1 MIKKIKELGKDTAVY
16 GISTIIGRFLNF
28 LLVPFYTHFI
38 SRGDMGIYTNM
49 YAYLAFLNIFYIYGM
64 DAAFMKYSS
73 LAGPDD
79 KKKVFSTAY
88 VFVSLSTLVLT
99 AVLLLL
105 RLPFGQLMAV
115 PARYARLIYYVIL
128 ILLFD
133 TLALVP
139 FANLRLQRKAGK
151 FAALK
156 LANILINL
164 GLNLLLFI
172 PFHWGIEAIFA
183 ANLAASAITLLLLI
197 PEILKHLKIKIYG
210 QQLKKMLRFGLPYLP
225 ASLASI
231 MVQVIDRPIVLAMT
245 NADTLGLYQTGYKLG
260 IFMMLVVSMFQYA
273 WQPFFLN
280 NAREKN
286 ARELFAKVMT
296 LFVLA
301 ASLLWVVVALFI
313 DNVAAWEFAP
323 GRSLIARQFLP
334 GLVVVPIILL
344 AYLFNGMYVNLQAG
358 LYIAEKTKYFPVVT
372 VAGAAVNVAANLLL
386 IPRLGIAGAALAT
399 LASYMVMAAGLF
411 FFAQKFYKVPYE
423 FGRVFKILGAVF
435 ACGTIYYYLYF
446 RGGMNLPVKALLL
459 AGFIAALFALR
470 IVKKDDLGKLRAL
483 LPARNKLSDK

>member
-16 GISTIIGRFLNF
+16 GISTIVGRFLGF

-38 SRGDMGIYTNM
+38 SRADMGIYTNI

-73 LAGPDD
+73 LAGPED

-88 VFVSLSTLVLT
+88 VFVTLSTLALT

-139 FANLRLQRKAGK
+139 FANLRLERKAGK
-151 FAALK
+151 FAVLK
-156 LANILINL
+156 LTNILINL
-164 GLNLLLFI
+164 GLNLLFFLK
-172 PFHWGIEAIFA
+172 FHWGIEAIFA
-183 ANLAASAITLLLLI
+183 ANLAASAVTLLLLI
-197 PEILKHLKIKIYG
+197 PEILKRLQIKIHG
-210 QQLKKMLRFGLPYLP
+210 AELKKMLRFGLPYLP

-245 NADTLGLYQTGYKLG
+245 DADTLGLYQTGYKLG
-260 IFMMLVVSMFQYA
+260 ILMMLAVSMFQYA

-286 ARELFAKVMT
+286 AREIFAKIMT

-301 ASLLWVVVALFI
+301 ASLLWIIVSLFI
-313 DNVAAWEFAP
+313 DMAAGWEFAP

-344 AYLFNGMYVNLQAG
+344 AYLFNGIYVNLQAG
-358 LYIAEKTKYFPVVT
+358 LYIAEKTKYFPAVT
-372 VAGAAVNVAANLLL
+372 IAGALVNVAANLFL
-386 IPRLGIAGAALAT
+386 IPILGIVGAALAT

-411 FFAQKFYKVPYE
+411 LFAQKFYKVPYE
-423 FGRVFKILGAVF
+423 YGKIVKILAAILECGAL
-435 ACGTIYYYLYF
+435 YYYLYF
-446 RGGMNLPVKALLL
+446 HGGLNLFSRSLIL
-459 AGFIAALFALR
+459 ASFIAILFFMRVVKPEEVERLLR
-470 IVKKDDLGKLRAL
+470 MLRGK
-483 LPARNKLSDK
+483 

>member
-1 MIKKIKELGKDTAVY
+1 MEAMLKKIKELGTDTAIY
-16 GISTIIGRFLNF
+16 GISTIVGRFLNF

-38 SRGDMGIYTNM
+38 TRTDMGIYTNV

-73 LAGPDD
+73 LADPEA

-88 VFVSLSTLVLT
+88 VFVTLSTLALT

-139 FANLRLQRKAGK
+139 FANLRLERKAGK

-156 LANILINL
+156 LTNILINL
-164 GLNLLLFI
+164 GLNLLFFLK
-172 PFHWGIEAIFA
+172 FHWGIEAIFA
-183 ANLAASAITLLLLI
+183 ANLAASALTLLLLM
-197 PEILKHLKIKIYG
+197 PEILKRLQVHIHG
-210 QQLKKMLRFGLPYLP
+210 AELKKMLRFGLPYLP
-225 ASLASI
+225 ASLAAT
-231 MVQVIDRPIVLAMT
+231 MVQVIDRPVVLAMT
-245 NADTLGLYQTGYKLG
+245 DAGTLGLYQTGYKLG

-280 NAREKN
+280 NAKEKN
-286 ARELFAKVMT
+286 AKEIFAKIMT

-301 ASLLWVVVALFI
+301 ASLMWIVITLFI
-313 DNVAAWEFAP
+313 ENLARLDIGH
-323 GRSLIARQFLP
+323 GRTLIEKHFLP

-344 AYLFNGMYVNLQAG
+344 AYLFNGIYVNLWAG
-358 LYIAEKTKYFPVVT
+358 LYIEEKTKYFPYVT
-372 VAGAAVNVAANLLL
+372 GAGALVNVAVNLLL
-386 IPRLGIAGAALAT
+386 IPVLGIVGAALAT
-399 LASYMVMAAGLF
+399 LASYIVMAAGLF
-411 FFAQKFYKVPYE
+411 YFARKFYPIPYE
-423 FGRVFKILGAVF
+423 YGKIFNILAAILVSGAV
-435 ACGTIYYYLYF
+435 YYYLYYHN
-446 RGGMNLPVKALLL
+446 GLNVPVKLAMLAAFGAALL
-459 AGFIAALFALR
+459 ALQV
-470 IVKKDDLGKLRAL
+470 VKKDELRRLGKMVFRS
-483 LPARNKLSDK
+483 K